1 MVQYGYLVSDG
12 EVMKKYLSFLLV
24 TLLLITSVSAALP
37 SAPEACPGLA
47 AQGAALYDVI
57 TGEFFYEKN
66 VDGSVP
72 AAFTVKVMT
81 VLLAS
86 ESLQPDN
93 TVTVSEGFF
102 DGVAYH
108 SGLDFKVGET
118 VTVKDLYY
126 AVLVKNANEACN
138 ILALATGKT
147 VEEFVSAMNEKA
159 KALGMTAT
167 HFADTHGESSES
179 YTTARDAVK
188 LLSAFIQNQ
197 ELLDISDTTFYR
209 MPATDVSEER
219 LMYSSNLLL
228 GSGEYG
234 YSRAIGIK
242 NHHTNTGGY
251 SQGVYSTFNGMQVI
265 AVVFHAG
272 NDAQTHYGQLTAA
285 LEWVRNNYQ
294 RINVLKQGMICDS
307 TRVILCRNTDTVMLM
322 SGADLLYVVP
332 TDYDSTLI
340 ELTVD
345 APDEMEAPVREGD
358 EVGTITVTYDGTVI
372 GTVSALAGQTAERD
386 AGMTIRYRLKQFFS
400 HPVVVVLIV
409 LIVIALILFV
419 GYTILY
425 NKNKKRRKK

>member
-1 MVQYGYLVSDG
+1 
-12 EVMKKYLSFLLV
+12 MKKYLSFLLA
-24 TLLLITSVSAALP
+24 LCLLISSVSAALP
-37 SAPEACPGLA
+37 SAAESCPPFA
-47 AQGAALYDVI
+47 AQSAALYDVI

-86 ESLQPDN
+86 ESLQTDAS
-93 TVTVSEGFF
+93 VAVKEGFF
-102 DGVAYH
+102 DGVVYH

-159 KALGMTAT
+159 KALGMTASY
-167 HFADTHGESSES
+167 FADTHGESGES
-179 YTTARDAVK
+179 YTTARDAVR
-188 LLSAFIQNQ
+188 LLCAFLQNE
-197 ELLDISDTTFYR
+197 ELLEISDTTFYR
-209 MPATDVSEER
+209 MPATDQSEER
-219 LMYSSNLLL
+219 LMYSSNLLI

-242 NHHTNTGGY
+242 NHYANTGGY
-251 SQGVYSTFNGMQVI
+251 SQGVYSTFNGMQVL

-272 NDAQTHYGQLTAA
+272 NDAGNHYGQLTAG

-294 RINVLKQGMICDS
+294 RITVLKQGMICDS

-322 SGADLLYVVP
+322 SGSDLLYVVP
-332 TDYDSTLI
+332 TDYDSSLI
-340 ELTVD
+340 ELSVE
-345 APDEMEAPVREGD
+345 APDEVEAPVREGD
-358 EVGTITVTYDGTVI
+358 ELGTITVTYDGTVI
-372 GTVSALAGQTAERD
+372 GKVPALAGQTAERD
-386 AGMTIRYRLKQFFS
+386 AGMTIRYRIGQFFS
-400 HPVVVVLIV
+400 HPAVVVLIV
-409 LIVIALILFV
+409 LSVIALVLFI
-419 GYTILY
+419 GYVILY
-425 NKNKKRRKK
+425 NKKKRRKK

>member
-1 MVQYGYLVSDG
+1 
-12 EVMKKYLSFLLV
+12 MKKILSFVLV
-24 TLLLITSVSAALP
+24 CLLLMTSVSAALP
-37 SAPEACPGLA
+37 PASESCPGLA

-66 VDGSVP
+66 IDGSVP
-72 AAFTVKVMT
+72 VAFTAKVMT
-81 VLLAS
+81 VLLAG
-86 ESLQPDN
+86 ESLQSD
-93 TVTVSEGFF
+93 TAITVSEGFF
-102 DGVAYH
+102 EGVVYH
-108 SGLDFKVGET
+108 SGLDFAVGET
-118 VTVKDLYY
+118 VTVRDMYY

-138 ILALATGKT
+138 ILALATGKS
-147 VEEFVSAMNEKA
+147 VEEFVLAMNDKA
-159 KALGMTAT
+159 KQLGMTAT

-209 MPATDVSEER
+209 MPATDQSEER

-242 NHHTNTGGY
+242 NHYTNTGGY
-251 SQGVYSTFNGMQVI
+251 SQGVYSTFNGMQVL

-272 NDAQTHYGQLTAA
+272 NDAQTHYGQLTNA
-285 LEWVRNNYQ
+285 LEWVRENYQ
-294 RINVLKQGMICDS
+294 RITVLKQGMICDS

-372 GTVSALAGQTAERD
+372 GKVAALAGQTAERD
-386 AGMTIRYRLKQFFS
+386 AGMTIRYRLKQFLS
-400 HPVVVVLIV
+400 HPAVVLLIV
-409 LIVIALILFV
+409 LTMIALVLFI

-425 NKNKKRRKK
+425 NKKKRRKK